1 MLASL
6 SLGVCSCHTLD
17 WTSPP
22 CCTRNSSV
30 RFSRLKV
37 SLAKPITL
45 SLPVPKHNVYTS
57 IIVLSPLWVT
67 ILLKE

>member
-6 SLGVCSCHTLD
+6 SWGVCSCYTLD
-17 WTSPP
+17 WPSPP

-30 RFSRLKV
+30 
-37 SLAKPITL
+37 SLAKTIVL
-45 SLPVPKHNVYTS
+45 SLPVPKQNVYTS

-67 ILLKE
+67 ILLIQ